1 MMVIKRNRGDMLSIL
16 MEKKEI
22 QNLLH
27 ITTLCSK
34 QIDIL
39 SCCLVGQTTTYILD
53 ISLHY
58 STTLR

>member
-1 MMVIKRNRGDMLSIL
+1 MVIKRNRGDMLRIL
-16 MEKKEI
+16 MERKEEI

-27 ITTLCSK
+27 ITTLSSK
-34 QIDIL
+34 QTDIL
-39 SCCLVGQTTTYILD
+39 SCLVRRITTCILD